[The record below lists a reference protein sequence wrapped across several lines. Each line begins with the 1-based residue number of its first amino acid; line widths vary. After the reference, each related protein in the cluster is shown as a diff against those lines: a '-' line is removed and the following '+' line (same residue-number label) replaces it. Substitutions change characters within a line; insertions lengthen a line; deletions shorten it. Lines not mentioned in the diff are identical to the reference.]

1 MMPEPSS
8 LQRKLA
14 GPVSAIG
21 NRIGDFRRK
30 LTQDRSGVAFV
41 EFAFTAPI
49 VLAMGMLG
57 TETAYF
63 VITHMQVSQVAMQ
76 VADNASRVGEQD
88 VLTARRVFESDIN
101 ESFVGAEKL
110 GETFGIF
117 EQGRVIIS
125 SLQRNA
131 DGGQWIAWQRC
142 RGAKVHNS
150 TYGDEGDGASGT
162 GFPGMGNAGNIITAA
177 NGTAVIFVEISYDYE
192 ALTPFDMF
200 DGREITYTAAFNVRD
215 NRNLTGLFQRNP
227 SNPDPVASCNVF
239 SADRPT

>member
-1 MMPEPSS
+1 MKPDARTLPRLVSQS
-8 LQRKLA
+8 
-14 GPVSAIG
+14 VSAV
-21 NRIGDFRRK
+21 GDRVSRFRRN
-30 LTQDRSGVAFV
+30 LAQDRSGIAFV

-63 VITHMQVSQVAMQ
+63 VVTHMQVSQVAMQ
-76 VADNASRVGEQD
+76 VADNVSRVGEQD

-110 GETFGIF
+110 GETFDIY
-117 EQGRVIIS
+117 EQGRIIVS

-131 DGGQWIAWQRC
+131 DDGQWIAWQRC
-142 RGAKVHNS
+142 RGAKVHTS
-150 TYGDEGDGASGT
+150 SYGDEGDGATGT
-162 GFPGMGNAGNIITAA
+162 GFPGMGDPGNVITAA
-177 NGTAVIFVEISYDYE
+177 NGTAVIFVEISYDYDS
-192 ALTPFDMF
+192 LTPFDVF

-215 NRNLTGLFQRNP
+215 SRDLRGLFQRDP